1 MINLDEQLKQ
11 LPGEFVVEMEK
22 QKTDRWED
30 VYQFILEYFDLSE
43 AMKEAEKENIE
54 LRDFLKKIH
63 DFGFYG
69 GVNFA
74 LDPQSPYEKKSST

>member
-43 AMKEAEKENIE
+43 AMKNVVKI
-54 LRDFLKKIH
+54 KKYYSEH
-63 DFGFYG
+63 TETM
-69 GVNFA
+69 
-74 LDPQSPYEKKSST
+74 L